1 MRKPLPLLIL
11 TLFLGGCAPRPESIE
26 TSRHMIGRIVEYVGE
41 RNEKGEYHGKGTAT
55 YTTGKRYLGE
65 FINGKPNGKG
75 TLFLG
80 FPFSDY
86 AERYVGEFKDGYFHG
101 QGTYF
106 YGDNYQEEDSSK
118 MTVGMWKDGEMHGLI
133 KQVFYTVNYFGEYDM
148 GKRRGYGVDFR
159 GDEIESG
166 IWAIIPSDDY
176 GNTQLGLKES
186 LPIEEV
192 SNYLKNKY
200 PHFTGFDVDTLI
212 SAISVEHTLISPY
225 GAITG
230 SGAQYEGKIIEG
242 TKEKGKGD
250 FVVQS
255 GDFKGNRYEGEFL
268 GEKFH
273 GQGMVSN
280 SHGWQ
285 YIGEF
290 KDGKYHGYGEET
302 YENDMGKY
310 EGQWKNGRKQGQGV
324 RTYRQGNIY
333 VGEWKDDERNG
344 QGTYTFADGDK
355 YVGEWKDGKQHGKG
369 VETTKE
375 GEIRSGIWVK
385 GVLQKKE
392 PVSSP
397 VVTAVKS
404 TGVSISGFIAVLEFE
419 GNNISSGEVRALT
432 DRLRSELVTI
442 GQFTIIERGKMDEVL
457 KEQAFQ
463 QTGCVS
469 SECAVEVGKLLG
481 VENIIT
487 GSISR
492 VGTIY
497 SVSARAFSVASGEI
511 IKTAVYDHLGDIG
524 GLLTQGMRKVAEELG
539 K

>member
-212 SAISVEHTLISPY
+212 SAVPSGIKPLNSRSIIPSKATASVNKSVNIATVQRI
-225 GAITG
+225 AIVG
-230 SGAQYEGKIIEG
+230 INYHRIPSIEDDMADYEMEIASLRLKQ
-242 TKEKGKGD
+242 KLK
-250 FVVQS
+250 
-255 GDFKGNRYEGEFL
+255 R
-268 GEKFH
+268 EKFLADLSEEERKRLE
-273 GQGMVSN
+273 GMDEAAEEYSKGLDN
-280 SHGWQ
+280 IMKRRFGSKQ
-285 YIGEF
+285 TEEIEF
-290 KDGKYHGYGEET
+290 SESITYTAYEEYFLKLGFDLLERDKIEAVLNELALSMTGLVNEESAAEVGNLLGAEGVCLIEVKTIDGKAMIPP
-302 YENDMGKY
+302 DPS
-310 EGQWKNGRKQGQGV
+310 
-324 RTYRQGNIY
+324 
-333 VGEWKDDERNG
+333 
-344 QGTYTFADGDK
+344 A
-355 YVGEWKDGKQHGKG
+355 
-369 VETTKE
+369 
-375 GEIRSGIWVK
+375 S
-385 GVLQKKE
+385 
-392 PVSSP
+392 
-397 VVTAVKS
+397 
-404 TGVSISGFIAVLEFE
+404 
-419 GNNISSGEVRALT
+419 
-432 DRLRSELVTI
+432 LRSESFKVIKVET
-442 GQFTIIERGKMDEVL
+442 GQI
-457 KEQAFQ
+457 
-463 QTGCVS
+463 
-469 SECAVEVGKLLG
+469 
-481 VENIIT
+481 
-487 GSISR
+487 
-492 VGTIY
+492 
-497 SVSARAFSVASGEI
+497 AFSGMHQNA
-511 IKTAVYDHLGDIG
+511 IG
-524 GLLTQGMRKVAEELG
+524 GMGAMFTKLAEEALRTLN
-539 K
+539 KKQN